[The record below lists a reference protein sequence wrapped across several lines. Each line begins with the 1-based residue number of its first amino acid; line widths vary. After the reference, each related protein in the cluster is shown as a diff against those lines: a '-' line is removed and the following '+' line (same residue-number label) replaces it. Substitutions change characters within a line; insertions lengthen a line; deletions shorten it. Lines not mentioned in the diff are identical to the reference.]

1 MKRLKWK
8 IAERIQFSRGNY
20 MRLIAK
26 FDNSHKWLENG
37 AICTVQDFRS
47 DVRRLAR
54 AYGAKE
60 VELKPLFD
68 EDDKATEKR
77 ENVVQFLQLSP
88 GYFFRIPL
96 LRRDGEPIEYRE
108 FSEDEVFSR
117 RGGESK

>member
-1 MKRLKWK
+1 MKRLRWK
-8 IAERIQFSRGNY
+8 ISGEVKFSRGNY

-26 FDNSHKWLENG
+26 FDNSRKWIENG

-47 DVRRLAR
+47 DVRKLAQV
-54 AYGAKE
+54 YGAKE

-77 ENVVQFLQLSP
+77 ENVVQFLQLSS